1 MTVVPAFVAGVG
13 QIVACTPPRSDG
25 SIHPLVL
32 YAAKRAG
39 ATTVVKA
46 GGAQAIAAL
55 TFGTNSVPS
64 VDKIVGPGNAFVT
77 EAKRQVSGA
86 VGIDGLAG
94 ATELAIVAG
103 STADVRWLAADLVAQ
118 AEHDPDAIATLV
130 VLDPDLVEAVEKAL
144 EAEVAKAAR
153 RDVVE
158 VALANARAVIV
169 KDLEQAVDTVNDL
182 APEHLHVVI
191 DDPATFVSAVR
202 AAGAIF
208 VGPFTPVPFGDY
220 GVASNH
226 VLPTSGTARFAN
238 GLRSS
243 DFVRVTSVVEMTD
256 DAAARLAPE
265 VSALARSEGLIGHAR
280 AVEIRAEDGGGK

>member
-1 MTVVPAFVAGVG
+1 
-13 QIVACTPPRSDG
+13 
-25 SIHPLVL
+25 
-32 YAAKRAG
+32 
-39 ATTVVKA
+39 
-46 GGAQAIAAL
+46 
-55 TFGTNSVPS
+55 
-64 VDKIVGPGNAFVT
+64 
-77 EAKRQVSGA
+77 
-86 VGIDGLAG
+86 
-94 ATELAIVAG
+94 
-103 STADVRWLAADLVAQ
+103 VRWLAADLVAQ

-169 KDLEQAVDTVNDL
+169 KDVEQAVDAVNDL
-182 APEHLHVVI
+182 APEHLQVAI
-191 DDPATFVSAVR
+191 DDAATFVSAIR

-256 DAAARLAPE
+256 DAAVRLAPE
-265 VSALARSEGLIGHAR
+265 ISALARSEGLIGHAR
-280 AVEIRAEDGGGK
+280 AVEIRAEDGGGP